1 MSYEPLDQKTYK
13 YLLNMIL
20 NDQLDYNTIYSETRL
35 SKDLEVSRTPMRA
48 ALNRLTQERYID
60 VIPNKGFQL
69 HRMTEKDV
77 IETFQIRSAI
87 EGYCTSYIANE
98 HKNYEKLFTELEG
111 LLQHQRKVISKEGSI
126 EEFFKYDQKF
136 HQLIISSIDN
146 DTFNK
151 LFNRYIFTMRTLAL
165 SSLRHEGRME
175 EALKEH
181 TNILKA
187 MKDGDR
193 FSVYPVTLK
202 HMDNPKSINLG
213 DILSK

>member
-1 MSYEPLDQKTYK
+1 MSYESLDQRTYK

-20 NDQLDYNTIYSETRL
+20 NDQLEHNTIYSETRL
-35 SKDLEVSRTPMRA
+35 SKELEVSRTPMRA

-77 IETFQIRSAI
+77 VETFQIRSAI

-98 HKNYEKLFTELEG
+98 YENYRNLFTELED
-111 LLQHQRKVISKEGSI
+111 LLQHQRKVISEKGTI

-165 SSLRHEGRME
+165 SSLEHEGRMK
-175 EALKEH
+175 EALEEH
-181 TNILKA
+181 TNILKT

>member
-175 EALKEH
+175 EALEEH

>member
-1 MSYEPLDQKTYK
+1 MSYEPLDQKAYK
-13 YLLNMIL
+13 HLLNMIL
-20 NDQLDYNTIYSETRL
+20 NDQLDHNTIYSETRL
-35 SKDLEVSRTPMRA
+35 SKELEVSRTPMRA

-77 IETFQIRSAI
+77 VETFQIRSAI
-87 EGYCTSYIANE
+87 EGFCTSHIANE
-98 HKNYEKLFTELEG
+98 YENYGNLFTELEE
-111 LLQHQRKVISKEGSI
+111 LLQHQRKVISEKGTI

-146 DTFNK
+146 ETFNK

-175 EALKEH
+175 EALEEH